1 VTVISA
7 FAPVTGVKWL
17 TFFHININKEIS
29 TEERFYVLWG
39 RVRVK
44 PILLTCSINRQR
56 HWEQNMRRTAFWLA
70 LFVFPTLLSNGFA
83 QNAISTGSVSGQV
96 TDSTGAVVVGAAVTA
111 ESVAAGVKLTA
122 KTNSAGLYTF
132 SSLRVGPYKISVS
145 GTGFKTTIIDDVLV
159 QVGQNTAGN
168 ATLQVGNLT
177 ESVTITAEAPLIR
190 TTESTTST
198 VVNENLIENLPLSG
212 RRYTDFV
219 LLTPN
224 ANADGDFG
232 LVSMAGQ
239 QGGADSGYANGNG
252 SSSFTVDGANATSNY
267 FGEARGRTR
276 VPYVFGEQS
285 VQEFQVADNP
295 YNAAYG
301 GAGAGFVNT
310 VTKAG
315 TDSWHGD
322 GFYYNRNSGVGNA
335 NDAIDKANHV
345 PRPLDVLQQFGADL
359 GGPITH
365 HRAWFYF
372 DYEQQRRKQPISVI
386 NPGFSALS
394 DPNSM
399 MTNFGIA
406 NGTALPAPNAP
417 YPVPGSFS
425 SPPATDDPNYP
436 IYLQQVSNALGAI
449 DRNLVQRAR
458 RADNLSFFPKLDWQA
473 TNADHLTLVYNYSRF
488 NSPGGEITFNPV
500 ATFGAE
506 ALPNN
511 FVRDHHA
518 SLHWTHT
525 FTPAFLNDV
534 SVSFLRDQ
542 QIATTSG
549 ITSPTLGQI
558 EFFNPTFFELGNPT
572 FSVGNNKEFQWQMND
587 HVTYVKNR
595 HTLNFGFDFN
605 RTHVVDVFP
614 GNFNGTF
621 SFTSPENFAL
631 ARYLFFNQAT
641 GNPTFPFTFPYYG
654 FYVQDKFQMSK
665 KLTLDFGVREDFQ
678 IFPQPRANTT
688 TGDPLVARL
697 TGQFPNQYNRFAPR
711 IGFAY
716 QPFSKTVV
724 RGGFG
729 MFREIL
735 DGINYETSV
744 IANGLASQQATT
756 FHFFDSTL
764 PPNQQTPNFPSSLS
778 NTTNFGASSN
788 LSIVDPSFKIP
799 YILESNLEIQREVL
813 PNTTISVG
821 TMWTHGVHLIA
832 SSAYD
837 KNLMPPTGTTTYVV
851 CPGGVCSGASVT
863 LPNLDSGLLTEGRIT
878 SAVSQ
883 INALISPG
891 VNNYN
896 SFYAQL
902 QRRINHG
909 LSLMMSYTFSKGLQ
923 TGADF
928 NNQFDLSNT
937 HGPTLLDQRHRL
949 SLAAVYSPDA
959 SGLANDVER
968 HLLSHW
974 TISTLMQ
981 FNSGRPYTGLLT
993 TASGGSTVN
1002 DSAINESTSNTAAG
1016 IVAAGPVPGQGYNSF
1031 YGPWI
1036 NEIDLGLTRAFRITE
1051 RHWFEIQ
1058 AQVFNLF
1065 NHPNYFVQ
1073 AGAGI
1078 NQNQYNP
1085 VGANCGDG
1093 VTPNQTCD
1101 LVPASGFKTLQSI
1114 NQLNGP
1120 RTFQF
1125 AFRYRF

>member
-1 VTVISA
+1 MSSA
-7 FAPVTGVKWL
+7 
-17 TFFHININKEIS
+17 
-29 TEERFYVLWG
+29 R
-39 RVRVK
+39 
-44 PILLTCSINRQR
+44 
-56 HWEQNMRRTAFWLA
+56 FWLV
-70 LFVFPTLLSNGFA
+70 LFVFTVASITAFA
-83 QNAISTGSVSGQV
+83 QNAISTGSISGQV
-96 TDSTGAVVVGAAVTA
+96 TDESGAVVVGAAVTA
-111 ESVAAGVKLTA
+111 DSVAAGVKLNT
-122 KTNSAGLYTF
+122 KTNGTGFYRF
-132 SSLRVGPYKISVS
+132 SSLSVGTYNVSVS
-145 GTGFKTTIIDDVLV
+145 QTGFKTTIIDNVLV
-159 QVGQNTAGN
+159 QVGQNTAAN
-168 ATLQVGNLT
+168 ATLQVGKLT
-177 ESVTITAEAPLIR
+177 ESVTITGEAPLIR
-190 TTESTTST
+190 TTESTAST

-224 ANADGDFG
+224 ATADGDFG

-252 SSSFTVDGANATSNY
+252 SNSFTVDGANASSNY

-285 VQEFQVADNP
+285 VQEFQVTDNP

-310 VTKAG
+310 VTKSG
-315 TDSWHGD
+315 TDSFHGD
-322 GFYYNRNSGVGNA
+322 AFYYNRNSGVGNA
-335 NDAIDKANHV
+335 NDAIDKANGV

-359 GGPITH
+359 GGPIVH
-365 HRAWFYF
+365 HTAWFYF

-386 NPGFSALS
+386 NSQFSVLS
-394 DPNSM
+394 DPNSLAA
-399 MTNFGIA
+399 NFGIPD
-406 NGTALPAPNAP
+406 GTSLPAPNVP
-417 YPVPGSFS
+417 YPVPQSFS
-425 SPPATDDPNYP
+425 TMPLPADPNYP
-436 IYLQQVSNALGAI
+436 LYVQQVSNAIGAI

-473 TNADHLTLVYNYSRF
+473 TNADHLTVVYNYSRF

-518 SLHWTHT
+518 SVHWTHT
-525 FTPAFLNDV
+525 FSPVFLNDV
-534 SVSFLRDQ
+534 SASFLRDQ
-542 QIATTSG
+542 QIATPSG
-549 ITSPTLGQI
+549 LTSPTLGQI
-558 EFFNPTFFELGNPT
+558 EFFSPTFFELGNPT
-572 FSVGNNKEFQWQMND
+572 FSSGNNKEFQWQIND
-587 HVTYVKNR
+587 HVTYVRGR

-605 RTHVVDVFP
+605 RTHVTDVFP
-614 GNFNGTF
+614 GNFDGTF
-621 SFTSPENFAL
+621 SFTTGSDGSTSAENFAL
-631 ARYLFFNQAT
+631 GRYLFFSQAA
-641 GNPTFPFTFPYYG
+641 GNPAFPFTFPYYG
-654 FYVQDKFQMSK
+654 FYVQDKFQVSK
-665 KLTLDFGVREDFQ
+665 KLTLDFGLREDFQ
-678 IFPQPRANTT
+678 VFPQPRANTT

-697 TGQFPNQYNRFAPR
+697 TGQFPNQYNRLAPR
-711 IGFAY
+711 VGFAY

-729 MFREIL
+729 IFREIL

-764 PPNQQTPNFPSSLS
+764 PPNQQAPTFPNSLT

-788 LSIVDPSFKIP
+788 LSIVDPSFRTP

-821 TMWTHGVHLIA
+821 AMWTHGVHLIA
-832 SSAYD
+832 SSAFD
-837 KNLMPPTGTTTYVV
+837 KNLVSPTGTTTYFV
-851 CPGGVCSGASVT
+851 CPGGLCSGASVT
-863 LPNLDSGLLTEGRIT
+863 LPNLDGSLLSEGRIT
-878 SAVSQ
+878 SAVGQ

-896 SFYAQL
+896 SLYVQI
-902 QRRINHG
+902 QRRVNHG
-909 LSLMMSYTFSKGLQ
+909 LSLVTSYTFSKGLQ

-949 SLAAVYSPDA
+949 SVAAVYAPEV
-959 SGLANDVER
+959 SGLQNDLTR

-974 TISTLMQ
+974 TISTVMQ

-993 TASGGSTVN
+993 SASGGSTLN
-1002 DSAINESTSNTAAG
+1002 DSAINESTGNTAAG
-1016 IVAAGPVPGQGYNSF
+1016 IVGAGPVPGEGYNSF

-1036 NEIDLGLTRAFRITE
+1036 DEIDLGLTRAFRITE
-1051 RHWFEIQ
+1051 RHSIEIQ

-1078 NQNQYNP
+1078 DQNQYNP
-1085 VGANCGDG
+1085 VGSNCGDG
-1093 VTPNQTCD
+1093 KTINQTCD
-1101 LVPASGFKTLQSI
+1101 LMPASGFKTLQSI